1 MPIQEDS
8 NEQIEREKRMAANMD
23 GIYVNQRLIYVDA
36 DLFGPM
42 PKRGSVHRYDGRR
55 YTVVDAVEEDG
66 VYTITLEANRA

>member
-1 MPIQEDS
+1 
-8 NEQIEREKRMAANMD
+8 MD
-23 GIYVNQRLIYVDA
+23 GIYVNQKLIYVDA

-66 VYTITLEANRA
+66 IYTITLEANRA

>member
-55 YTVVDAVEEDG
+55 YTVADAVEEDG
-66 VYTITLEANRA
+66 IYTITLEANRA